1 MKQINLNI
9 LFKKKVEDVYMDVK
23 FYEIDEIDDSKLKY
37 AVIVSRYMDK
47 WILCK
52 NKTRKWELPGGHR
65 EEGESII
72 DTAKRELFEETGAKE
87 FEIVPICVYSISD
100 FGLLCFADIKKLGDL
115 PESEIERI
123 DFFQD
128 LPEELSFPLFHPRH
142 FNKVKEFLQIE

>member
-1 MKQINLNI
+1 
-9 LFKKKVEDVYMDVK
+9 MDVK

>member
-1 MKQINLNI
+1 
-9 LFKKKVEDVYMDVK
+9 MDVK

-87 FEIVPICVYSISD
+87 FDIVPICVYSISD

>member
-1 MKQINLNI
+1 M
-9 LFKKKVEDVYMDVK
+9 
-23 FYEIDEIDDSKLKY
+23 
-37 AVIVSRYMDK
+37 
-47 WILCK
+47 
-52 NKTRKWELPGGHR
+52 PGGHR

-87 FEIVPICVYSISD
+87 FDIVPICVYSISD
-100 FGLLCFADIKKLGDL
+100 FGLLCFADIKKLGHL
-115 PESEIERI
+115 PKSEIERI

>member
-1 MKQINLNI
+1 MN
-9 LFKKKVEDVYMDVK
+9 VK
-23 FYEIDEIDDSKLKY
+23 FYEIGEIDDSKLKY

-87 FEIVPICVYSISD
+87 FDIVPICVYSISD

>member
-1 MKQINLNI
+1 
-9 LFKKKVEDVYMDVK
+9 MDVK

-87 FEIVPICVYSISD
+87 FDIVPICVYSISD

-142 FNKVKEFLQIE
+142 FNKVREFLQIE

>member
-1 MKQINLNI
+1 MN
-9 LFKKKVEDVYMDVK
+9 VK
-23 FYEIDEIDDSKLKY
+23 FYEIGEIDDSKLKY